1 MNKNKG
7 DAGNIA
13 GFINLEHELTMN
25 NNKLYQNKFQFNSCR
40 EWLESTKLSL
50 LPERK
55 PFALPESPFLETM
68 AFVCDECAC
77 PLHLYGEN
85 FIETYTNGKA
95 NILRCL
101 CDLHADEMEVNA

>member
-1 MNKNKG
+1 MLNNQNQGGAG
-7 DAGNIA
+7 DRAP
-13 GFINLEHELTMN
+13 
-25 NNKLYQNKFQFNSCR
+25 
-40 EWLESTKLSL
+40 STNRDLLKQSRLSR

-55 PFALPESPFLETM
+55 
-68 AFVCDECAC
+68 AFVCDECAR

-95 NILRCL
+95 NVLRCL